1 MMAYKRCRSRET
13 RPAAIIASAR
23 GTGRFRIRTPAR
35 GLAAKSSRQE
45 TQGADG
51 GGTRR
56 FVACSKAYASSMR
69 RGSAHDI
76 AVKLTPYGAG
86 RALYPPGNGGVAA
99 FGTKPNGTMTV
110 G

>member
-1 MMAYKRCRSRET
+1 MVAYKRCQLPWASLSN
-13 RPAAIIASAR
+13 PA
-23 GTGRFRIRTPAR
+23 GKGN
-35 GLAAKSSRQE
+35 
-45 TQGADG
+45 QGAEG

-86 RALYPPGNGGVAA
+86 RALNPGGNDGVGA